1 MIRVRN
7 LRVGFGVK
15 GAMRA
20 VDNVSFHVDE
30 EETFGLVG
38 ESGCGKSTLLRVL
51 CGLNRNWDGEIT
63 IAGEVMRP
71 ERSRAFFKSVQMV
84 FQDPY
89 GSLHPRHSVNAM
101 LSEPLAIH
109 RMDRA
114 DARISEMLEQV
125 GLGPAFRYRYPHQL
139 SGGQRQRL
147 AIAHALILEPKVLL
161 LDEPTS
167 ALDVSVQAEILNLL
181 KEIREIRR
189 LTCILVSHDLA
200 VISYMCGRI
209 GVMNSGK
216 ILEELS
222 AAQLTGSAAHHPY
235 TVQLLS
241 ASRGYDHALAK
252 ELPD

>member
-1 MIRVRN
+1 MITVKN
-7 LRVGFGVK
+7 LSVNF

-20 VDNVSFHVDE
+20 VDDVSFDVQP

-51 CGLNRNWDGEIT
+51 CGLNRDWQGEIVIDGET
-63 IAGEVMRP
+63 MTP
-71 ERSRAFFKSVQMV
+71 NRSRAFFKNVQMV

-89 GSLHPRHSVNAM
+89 GSLHPRHTVDSV
-101 LSEPLAIH
+101 LTEPLAIH
-109 RMDRA
+109 HMDRT
-114 DARISEMLEQV
+114 DARVAAMLEQV

-147 AIAHALILEPKVLL
+147 AIARALILEPKVLL

-181 KEIREIRR
+181 MDIRQSRK

-200 VISYMCGRI
+200 VISYMCSRI
-209 GVMNSGK
+209 GVMNHGQ

-222 AAQLTGSAAHHPY
+222 PAQLSSTTGHHPY
-235 TVQLLS
+235 TAQLLT
-241 ASRGYDHALAK
+241 ASRGYDHALAS
-252 ELPD
+252 ELPE

>member
-1 MIRVRN
+1 MITVKN
-7 LRVGFGVK
+7 LRINFGT
-15 GAMRA
+15 MRA
-20 VDNVSFHVDE
+20 VDDVSFHVDA

-38 ESGCGKSTLLRVL
+38 ESGSGKSTLLRVL
-51 CGLNRNWDGEIT
+51 CGLNRDWQGEIA
-63 IAGEVMRP
+63 IAGQTIKP
-71 ERSRAFFKSVQMV
+71 SRSRAFFKDVQMV

-89 GSLHPRHSVNAM
+89 GSLHPRHSVNTV
-101 LSEPLAIH
+101 LTEPLSIH

-114 DARISEMLEQV
+114 DARVAEMLEQV
-125 GLGPAFRYRYPHQL
+125 GLGTAFRYRYPHQL

-147 AIAHALILEPKVLL
+147 AIARALILEPKVLL

-181 KEIREIRR
+181 KDIRQKRR

-209 GVMNSGK
+209 GVMNNGK

-222 AAQLTGSAAHHPY
+222 ATQLNSNAGHHPY
-235 TVQLLS
+235 TAQLLT
-241 ASRGYDHALAK
+241 ASQGYDNALAK
-252 ELPD
+252 ELRD

>member
-1 MIRVRN
+1 VIT
-7 LRVGFGVK
+7 VK
-15 GAMRA
+15 SLSVNFGAMRA
-20 VDNVSFHVDE
+20 VDDVSFAVDA

-51 CGLNRNWDGEIT
+51 CGLNRDWQGEIS
-63 IAGEVMRP
+63 IAGETITP
-71 ERSRAFFKSVQMV
+71 NRSRAFFKDVQMV

-89 GSLHPRHSVNAM
+89 GSLHPRHTVDSV
-101 LSEPLAIH
+101 LTEPLVIH
-109 RMDRA
+109 RMDRM
-114 DARISEMLEQV
+114 DARVAAMLDQV
-125 GLGPAFRYRYPHQL
+125 GLGPQFRYRYPHQL

-147 AIAHALILEPKVLL
+147 AIARALILEPRVLL

-181 KEIREIRR
+181 KDIRQARK

-200 VISYMCGRI
+200 VISWMCSRI
-209 GVMNSGK
+209 AVMNHGK

-222 AAQLTGSAAHHPY
+222 SAQLNANTGHHPY
-235 TVQLLS
+235 TAQLLT

-252 ELPD
+252 QLSE

>member
-1 MIRVRN
+1 VITVKN
-7 LRVGFGVK
+7 LRVSF

-20 VDNVSFHVDE
+20 VDDVSFHVGA

-51 CGLNRNWDGEIT
+51 CGLNRDWQGEIT
-63 IAGEVMRP
+63 IAGEAITP
-71 ERSRAFFKSVQMV
+71 NRSRAFFKNVQMV

-89 GSLHPRHSVNAM
+89 GSLHPRHSVNAV
-101 LSEPLAIH
+101 LTEPLSIH
-109 RMDRA
+109 RMDRT
-114 DARISEMLEQV
+114 DARVAEMLDQV
-125 GLGPAFRYRYPHQL
+125 GLGAAFRYRYPHQL

-147 AIAHALILEPKVLL
+147 AIARALILEPKVLL

-181 KEIREIRR
+181 TDIRQTRR

-209 GVMNSGK
+209 GVMNNGK

-222 AAQLTGSAAHHPY
+222 PAQLNSNTGHHSY
-235 TVQLLS
+235 TVQLLT
-241 ASRGYDHALAK
+241 ASQGYDHALAK

>member
-1 MIRVRN
+1 
-7 LRVGFGVK
+7 
-15 GAMRA
+15 MRA
-20 VDNVSFHVDE
+20 VDDVSFHVGA

-51 CGLNRNWDGEIT
+51 CGLNRDWQGEIT
-63 IAGEVMRP
+63 IAGEAITP
-71 ERSRAFFKSVQMV
+71 NRSRAFFKNVQMV

-89 GSLHPRHSVNAM
+89 GSLHPRHSVNTM
-101 LSEPLAIH
+101 LTEPLSIH

-114 DARISEMLEQV
+114 DARVAEMLDQV
-125 GLGPAFRYRYPHQL
+125 GLGAAFRYRYPHQL

-147 AIAHALILEPKVLL
+147 AIARALILEPKVLL

-181 KEIREIRR
+181 TEIRQARR
-189 LTCILVSHDLA
+189 LTCILVSHDLGGDLVYVRA
-200 VISYMCGRI
+200 DRRDEPRQDPGRI
-209 GVMNSGK
+209 IGHATEQQHRPPS
-216 ILEELS
+216 L
-222 AAQLTGSAAHHPY
+222 HR
-235 TVQLLS
+235 QLLT